1 MEKKTQ
7 DLAWKC
13 APKEFRGI
21 VRNMYERFCKPAS
34 LEYFEDA
41 RSLLK
46 ALYGHHNLTS
56 DTEPEEMLH
65 CSRDFVIGR
74 YKHLTSSIA
83 WNEGDVRAFQAE
95 TSLLKELFGDKCLPD
110 KEAEQPEPKKFFES
124 DYSIGDKV
132 IVCISSIG
140 EPRKEVVT
148 LIRHYQPQCEYND
161 YAKTWLIQTQN
172 GQTFQANEEY
182 FEPCTEE
189 KAPIV
194 SKDDTKDD
202 TKETMEEKEL
212 DFCELLK
219 GCERMEVYSL
229 LEGITFIRNVGNAL
243 ITTTESNNY
252 GEKGNV
258 YAGGECLLYPSK
270 ELYEKYPLDAYSAW
284 MEWKAE
290 RKPKRWRAKKYQ
302 GYYYIDIIGGRIVT
316 KYDTDER
323 EEPDNNKYDSYNYFR
338 TEEEAK
344 QAAEAVRETL
354 AKFHERNTGE

>member
-1 MEKKTQ
+1 MEKKLQ

-21 VRNMYERFCKPAS
+21 VRNMYERFNKPAS
-34 LEYFEDA
+34 SEYFDDA
-41 RSLLK
+41 RNLLK

-74 YKHLTSSIA
+74 YRHLTSSIA

-110 KEAEQPEPKKFFES
+110 KEAVQPEPKKFFES

-161 YAKTWLIQTQN
+161 YAKTWVIQTQD
-172 GQTFQANEEY
+172 GQTFQSNEEH

-189 KAPIV
+189 NLNLSQNIANCDKSTRITL
-194 SKDDTKDD
+194 SD
-202 TKETMEEKEL
+202 KEL
-212 DFCELLK
+212 DHIIFEL
-219 GCERMEVYSL
+219 
-229 LEGITFIRNVGNAL
+229 IRIRDNRRENDRQL
-243 ITTTESNNY
+243 TE
-252 GEKGNV
+252 
-258 YAGGECLLYPSK
+258 
-270 ELYEKYPLDAYSAW
+270 
-284 MEWKAE
+284 
-290 RKPKRWRAKKYQ
+290 
-302 GYYYIDIIGGRIVT
+302 I
-316 KYDTDER
+316 
-323 EEPDNNKYDSYNYFR
+323 
-338 TEEEAK
+338 
-344 QAAEAVRETL
+344 L
-354 AKFHERNTGE
+354 AKLQTQNAEK